1 MKGKNKR
8 RLFPLVNKSH
18 QYRFLSLIV
27 IYSAIIAVVISA
39 ALLIPDIMRLQDP
52 TISFEERVHAA
63 DKILAIHFRLWPTL
77 LAVICI
83 IGLHSFRVFHRFIG
97 PLYRMT
103 MALKQI
109 EEGDLS
115 FRLEFRS
122 NDFLEQEK
130 IEFNNMMT
138 SVSDKI
144 RSIKDAGVN
153 ASASLNKLETS
164 LNSEPSEDSA
174 EKTCLTE
181 LRDELNRLT
190 AAIEKFRLEEMEEPA
205 TKTPRHEVKIK

>member
-1 MKGKNKR
+1 MKGKYKR

-18 QYRFLSLIV
+18 QYRILSLIV
-27 IYSAIIAVVISA
+27 IYSAIIGAVVSA

-52 TISFEERVHAA
+52 TISFEERAYAA
-63 DKILAIHFRLWPTL
+63 DKILTIHFRLWPTL

-103 MALKQI
+103 TALNQM

-115 FRLEFRS
+115 FRLKFRS
-122 NDFLEQEK
+122 DDFLQQEE
-130 IEFNNMMT
+130 IEFNNMLT

-144 RSIKDAGVN
+144 RSIKNAGIN

-164 LNSEPSEDSA
+164 LNYEPSEDSA
-174 EKTCLTE
+174 EKICLAE
-181 LRDELNRLT
+181 SRDELNKLL
-190 AAIEKFRLEEMEEPA
+190 AEVEKFKLKEM
-205 TKTPRHEVKIK
+205 

>member
-1 MKGKNKR
+1 MKGKYKR

-18 QYRFLSLIV
+18 QYRFLALIV
-27 IYSAIIAVVISA
+27 IYSAIIGAVISA

-52 TISFEERVHAA
+52 AISFEERAYAA
-63 DKILAIHFRLWPTL
+63 DKILTIHFRLWPTL

-103 MALKQI
+103 IALNQV

-115 FRLEFRS
+115 FRLKFRS
-122 NDFLEQEK
+122 NDFLQQEE
-130 IEFNNMMT
+130 IEFNNMLT

-144 RSIKDAGVN
+144 RRIKNAGVN
-153 ASASLNKLETS
+153 ASASLTKLETS
-164 LNSEPSEDSA
+164 LNYEPSDDSA
-174 EKTCLTE
+174 EKICLAE
-181 LRDELNRLT
+181 SRDELNELL
-190 AAIEKFRLEEMEEPA
+190 AEAEKFRLEEM
-205 TKTPRHEVKIK
+205 

>member
-1 MKGKNKR
+1 MKGKYKR

-18 QYRFLSLIV
+18 QYRFLALIV
-27 IYSAIIAVVISA
+27 IYSAIIGAVISA

-52 TISFEERVHAA
+52 AISFEERAYAA
-63 DKILAIHFRLWPTL
+63 DKILTIHFRLWPTL

-103 MALKQI
+103 IALNQV

-115 FRLEFRS
+115 FRLKFRS
-122 NDFLEQEK
+122 NDFLQQEE
-130 IEFNNMMT
+130 IEFNNMLT

-144 RSIKDAGVN
+144 RRIKNAGVN
-153 ASASLNKLETS
+153 ASASLTKLETS
-164 LNSEPSEDSA
+164 LNYEPSDDSA
-174 EKTCLTE
+174 EKICLAE
-181 LRDELNRLT
+181 SRDELNKLL
-190 AAIEKFRLEEMEEPA
+190 AEVEKFRLEEM
-205 TKTPRHEVKIK
+205 

>member
-27 IYSAIIAVVISA
+27 SYSAIIAVVISA

-77 LAVICI
+77 LAIICI

-109 EEGDLS
+109 KEGDLS

-130 IEFNNMMT
+130 IEFNNMLT

-144 RSIKDAGVN
+144 RSIKDAGVK

-164 LNSEPSEDSA
+164 LNSESPEDSA
-174 EKTCLTE
+174 EKICLTE

-190 AAIEKFRLEEMEEPA
+190 ATIEKFKLEEM
-205 TKTPRHEVKIK
+205 

>member
-1 MKGKNKR
+1 MKRPYKR

-27 IYSAIIAVVISA
+27 IYSAVIAAVISA
-39 ALLIPDIMRLQDP
+39 ALLIPDFMRLQDP
-52 TISFEERVHAA
+52 TLSFEERTHAA

-83 IGLHSFRVFHRFIG
+83 IGIHSFRVFHRFIG

-109 EEGDLS
+109 KEGDLS
-115 FRLEFRS
+115 FRLKFRS
-122 NDFLEQEK
+122 NDFLLQEK
-130 IEFNNMMT
+130 TEFNNMLT

-144 RSIKDAGVN
+144 RSIKDAGGK

-164 LNSEPSEDSA
+164 LNSEPPEDSA
-174 EKTCLTE
+174 EKICLTE

-190 AAIEKFRLEEMEEPA
+190 AAIEKFRLEEM
-205 TKTPRHEVKIK
+205 

>member
-27 IYSAIIAVVISA
+27 IYSAIIAAVISA
-39 ALLIPDIMRLQDP
+39 ALLIPDILRLQDP

-77 LAVICI
+77 LAIICI

-103 MALKQI
+103 IAMNQI

-115 FRLEFRS
+115 FRLKFRS
-122 NDFLEQEK
+122 NDFLGQEE
-130 IEFNNMMT
+130 IEFNNMLT

-174 EKTCLTE
+174 EKICLTE
-181 LRDELNRLT
+181 LRDELNRLM
-190 AAIEKFRLEEMEEPA
+190 AAVEKFRLEEM
-205 TKTPRHEVKIK
+205 